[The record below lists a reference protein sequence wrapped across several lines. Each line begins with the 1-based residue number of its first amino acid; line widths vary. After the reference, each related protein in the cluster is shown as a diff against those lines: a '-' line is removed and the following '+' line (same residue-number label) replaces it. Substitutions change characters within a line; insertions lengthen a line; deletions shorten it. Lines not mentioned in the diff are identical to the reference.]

1 MPQSIVLLCD
11 NKRRDLPGLALIAHH
26 LEAQG
31 KRVFVEPIEAWRSV
45 VAAHRP
51 AVILF
56 NHLLATHLADYSAR
70 LASMGV
76 KVAVL
81 PNESLLYNP
90 DVMRFNSRR
99 YKDNSHADMYF
110 CWNDHQRT
118 ALLENGYDKSGTEI
132 VVAGNPKFDFHFA
145 PWNQLYAPRKDRF
158 QTDRPI
164 LLFCSNFCLA
174 HFQELPPEKADKF
187 FDIWKKH
194 IPLYADYREAIAA
207 NHRARKSAM
216 NFLRNIAE
224 AGRFSL
230 IVRPHPNELDVFYRS
245 WFDSLPEEARSNVN
259 IARDDSIY
267 SLIQECDLE
276 ISCETCTT
284 AVESWL
290 CHKPT
295 IELIFE
301 KHPMFY
307 HDAIRG
313 LNCECDRAEDIVEK
327 VDEQLADPNQTT
339 YAKKRARHM
348 EDWCASPDGNA
359 AATVAKALAR
369 LANDA
374 KPDFT
379 SLSVGEKRRG
389 FKLRCLAG
397 LGKPCNY
404 NPFLSLKAALFPQR
418 YELRSKTFEKTISPC
433 DVRESRQRIRELAV
447 AL

>member
-145 PWNQLYAPRKDRF
+145 PWNQLYAPRKIGFRRTARSCF
-158 QTDRPI
+158 FVPTFASPI
-164 LLFCSNFCLA
+164 SKN
-174 HFQELPPEKADKF
+174 
-187 FDIWKKH
+187 
-194 IPLYADYREAIAA
+194 Y
-207 NHRARKSAM
+207 HRRRRTS
-216 NFLRNIAE
+216 FSIFGRNI
-224 AGRFSL
+224 F
-230 IVRPHPNELDVFYRS
+230 RS
-245 WFDSLPEEARSNVN
+245 TPT
-259 IARDDSIY
+259 IARPLLPI
-267 SLIQECDLE
+267 IG
-276 ISCETCTT
+276 
-284 AVESWL
+284 
-290 CHKPT
+290 
-295 IELIFE
+295 
-301 KHPMFY
+301 
-307 HDAIRG
+307 RG
-313 LNCECDRAEDIVEK
+313 RA
-327 VDEQLADPNQTT
+327 Q
-339 YAKKRARHM
+339 
-348 EDWCASPDGNA
+348 
-359 AATVAKALAR
+359 
-369 LANDA
+369 
-374 KPDFT
+374 
-379 SLSVGEKRRG
+379 
-389 FKLRCLAG
+389 
-397 LGKPCNY
+397 
-404 NPFLSLKAALFPQR
+404 
-418 YELRSKTFEKTISPC
+418 
-433 DVRESRQRIRELAV
+433 
-447 AL
+447 